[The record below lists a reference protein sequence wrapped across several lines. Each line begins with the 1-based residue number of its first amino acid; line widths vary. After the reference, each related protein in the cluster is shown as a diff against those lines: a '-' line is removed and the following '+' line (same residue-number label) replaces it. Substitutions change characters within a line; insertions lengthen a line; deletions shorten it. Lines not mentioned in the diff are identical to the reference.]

1 MCHDGNRLRLGMRPH
16 LASTFKEDPQEC
28 HAFIWPQHR
37 TRGLVVTAVD
47 SQDVIHAPGAHSG
60 NSGLLTYI
68 YIHIYRYMNVRPA
81 GDSSF
86 IFISFTTTIP
96 LFILFFPNIFLLLL
110 LCLRHHASHHLHPKT
125 RSHPFLRSQN
135 TTPASVKPVSAT
147 LANTYTHS
155 ADCTASPLGPTL
167 VIVRGICTKSV
178 EKMDCPAGQIGLV
191 GVLILDKKGL
201 SP

>member
-1 MCHDGNRLRLGMRPH
+1 
-16 LASTFKEDPQEC
+16 
-28 HAFIWPQHR
+28 
-37 TRGLVVTAVD
+37 
-47 SQDVIHAPGAHSG
+47 
-60 NSGLLTYI
+60 
-68 YIHIYRYMNVRPA
+68 MNVRPA

-86 IFISFTTTIP
+86 ILISFTTIIP
-96 LFILFFPNIFLLLL
+96 LLFPFFPNIFLLLL
-110 LCLRHHASHHLHPKT
+110 SNFRYHAPHHLHPKT

-135 TTPASVKPVSAT
+135 TAPASVKPVSAT

-155 ADCTASPLGPTL
+155 ADCTASPLGPTT

-201 SP
+201 SPSSRVRQDRQRTLSTASMLAGRYMSAMNVRIRMQRESMRVFSVRSRRLALWAVEVAVRPRRALA